1 MAAAWALRRHATKAP
16 PMSTAATTQTVAT
29 MLLCAVDVMVPEPP
43 EPLDE
48 AAATVSA
55 AARATLGRGVGA
67 ATGAIVGAA
76 IGAAV
81 GAGAGLAVGLPGL
94 GEGGG
99 VGFGGQSA
107 FDIPRGLSLSLAV
120 RRNGLLHGPRGAGQ
134 RGALQLQR
142 PLRPQVTYFLLSYL
156 PTFLPPT
163 SY

>member
-99 VGFGGQSA
+99 VGFGVGGGGVGMRVGE
-107 FDIPRGLSLSLAV
+107 DT
-120 RRNGLLHGPRGAGQ
+120 GPIDGATFGSVGIAGVSNVWT
-134 RGALQLQR
+134 GA
-142 PLRPQVTYFLLSYL
+142 PFS
-156 PTFLPPT
+156 
-163 SY
+163 